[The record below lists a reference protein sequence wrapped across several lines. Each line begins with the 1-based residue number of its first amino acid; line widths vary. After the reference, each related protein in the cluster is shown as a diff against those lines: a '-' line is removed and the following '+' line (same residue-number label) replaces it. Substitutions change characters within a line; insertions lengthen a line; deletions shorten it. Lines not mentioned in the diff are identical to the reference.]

1 MYISI
6 IYYFCII
13 LFLVSLCKEKWK
25 NLRTVFVRNM
35 KPAPSGSS
43 SKAKKPYYLNE
54 YLQFLLPYVKPN
66 TDITNPGNLP
76 SPTSDNEITFENN
89 EQSDTEVQD
98 EDIIQQEEYLTDK
111 IINIEKPN
119 NEKGRLP
126 LVQERNQGKGN
137 KKKRKLD
144 VSEVDKSFIDFVN
157 MKKEKSCET
166 DPRKMFLL
174 SLLPDIKNMTDQ
186 QMRMFKKKVLD
197 LVDDILTE
205 NPTPQHQLPI
215 TMFNP
220 SRPPTTSSTFSSSS
234 LYSYNH
240 SNSFTPIHSPE
251 ESYVAAEVN
260 NQNENV
266 CQDFINM

>member
-6 IYYFCII
+6 IYYFCIV

-35 KPAPSGSS
+35 KPASSGSS
-43 SKAKKPYYLNE
+43 RKAKKPYYLNE

-66 TDITNPGNLP
+66 TDITNPENLP

-98 EDIIQQEEYLTDK
+98 EDIIQQDKYLTDK
-111 IINIEKPN
+111 IINIEEPN
-119 NEKGRLP
+119 YEKGRLP
-126 LVQERNQGKGN
+126 LVQECNQGKGN

-144 VSEVDKSFIDFVN
+144 VSEVDQSFIDFVN

-186 QMRMFKKKVLD
+186 QMRILKKKYW
-197 LVDDILTE
+197 IWS
-205 NPTPQHQLPI
+205 
-215 TMFNP
+215 M
-220 SRPPTTSSTFSSSS
+220 TF
-234 LYSYNH
+234 
-240 SNSFTPIHSPE
+240 
-251 ESYVAAEVN
+251 
-260 NQNENV
+260 
-266 CQDFINM
+266 